1 MINELNLRR
10 NKITNKGA
18 FAIADLI
25 VNHDKEITKLD
36 ITRNKIT
43 DDGAK
48 IILIALKKL
57 VRIRDLQIQYGNHLS
72 PQTAIDLYL
81 EVRANENIQRNFTE
95 A

>member
-18 FAIADLI
+18 AVIADLI
-25 VNHDKEITKLD
+25 VNHDKQITKLD

-43 DDGAK
+43 DEGAK
-48 IILIALKKL
+48 TILIALKKV
-57 VRIRDLQIQYGNHLS
+57 VRIRDLQVQYGNCLA